1 MEHAAN
7 WSSKGIVQM
16 SYTEER
22 AKQGRRSLRFR
33 TSLRDEGH
41 LQRNRNAA
49 GSFVGEQ
56 GGWTSVTRTFSE
68 PQDWSAYNRLSLW
81 VYVHP
86 TSMRT
91 YVFNLEFACR
101 GAADDATTP
110 PAFHTVQD
118 LRPGE
123 WNHVLWEIPHLQRDK
138 VVSLTISQASAAT
151 TRKTRASSPMTST
164 RSN

>member
-7 WSSKGIVQM
+7 WSSSGIVQM

-22 AKQGRRSLRFR
+22 AKDGRRSLRFR

-41 LQRNRNAA
+41 LRRNRNEA
-49 GSFVGEQ
+49 GSFVGNQ

-68 PQDWSAYNRLSLW
+68 PTDWSAYNRLSLW

-91 YVFNLEFACR
+91 YVFNLEFACK

-123 WNHVLWEIPHLQRDK
+123 WNHVLWEIPH
-138 VVSLTISQASAAT
+138 
-151 TRKTRASSPMTST
+151 
-164 RSN
+164 